1 MVIYNVTVKI
11 NPEIAD
17 EWLSWMRSQ
26 HIPKVLSTGAFHK
39 CRLSKL
45 DLKEDDGITFV
56 LQYDA
61 MSQDALTK
69 YMIHQAPAL
78 QKEHID
84 RYANR
89 FVAFR
94 TVLEVIEELFPKER
108 AS

>member
-11 NPEIAD
+11 NQDLVD
-17 EWLSWMRSQ
+17 EWLMWMRTH
-26 HIPKVLSTGAFHK
+26 HIPKVLSTGAFRK

-45 DLKEDDGITFV
+45 DIKEEDGVTYV

-61 MSQDALTK
+61 MSHEVLTN
-69 YMIHQAPAL
+69 YMIHHAPAL

-94 TVLEVIEELFPKER
+94 TVLEVVEEIYPKER
-108 AS
+108 NS